1 MGAHGASEGHLEAL
15 LTEAES
21 PSEPNKGDRSIRR
34 TLRSVLDRRGQ
45 PEFRRKLLVAYGGR
59 CCVTGS
65 MVEDVLEAAHIVPYA
80 TSGDNDTSNG
90 LLLRSDIDTLFD
102 LGLLN
107 IRIDYQ
113 INLHDAP
120 LTSEYNNLQS
130 IAIKL
135 PRDPLD
141 LPCKARLSQR
151 MLRQ

>member
-1 MGAHGASEGHLEAL
+1 
-15 LTEAES
+15 
-21 PSEPNKGDRSIRR
+21 
-34 TLRSVLDRRGQ
+34 
-45 PEFRRKLLVAYGGR
+45 
-59 CCVTGS
+59 

-135 PRDPLD
+135 PRDPPD